1 MMNIRISPSSV
12 KSALFL
18 IIQFLCI
25 FILGYTGKLLPE
37 NFILISLL
45 ILSLLLALWSMI
57 IMKFHFN
64 GAPEVLPGMTLKTSG
79 PYKLIRHPMYTSL
92 LGLGAVWIINDF
104 SVFRFAIF
112 IILLIDLL
120 FKMYY
125 EEKFLLEKF
134 SEYAEYKIHT
144 KRIIPFIF

>member
-1 MMNIRISPSSV
+1 MKVTFSPGSV

-25 FILGYTGKLLPE
+25 FFLGFSGKLLPE
-37 NFILISLL
+37 NYIMFSLL
-45 ILSLLLALWSMI
+45 VLSLFLALWAMF

-64 GAPEVLPGMTLKTSG
+64 GAPEVLPGVTLKTSG

-92 LGLGAVWIINDF
+92 LILGAVWIINDF
-104 SVFRFAIF
+104 SVIRLVIF
-112 IILLIDLL
+112 IILLTDLL
-120 FKMYY
+120 YKIDY
-125 EEKFLLEKF
+125 EEKCILEKF
-134 SEYAEYKIHT
+134 PEYTEYKKHT

>member
-1 MMNIRISPSSV
+1 MNIRISPGSV

-25 FILGYTGKLLPE
+25 IIIGFTGKLLPE
-37 NFILISLL
+37 NFILISVL
-45 ILSLLLALWSMI
+45 ILSLLLVFWSMI

-64 GAPEVLPGMTLKTSG
+64 GAPEVLPDVTLKTSG

-104 SVFRFAIF
+104 SISRLVIYIVMFV
-112 IILLIDLL
+112 DLL
-120 FKMYY
+120 FKLHY
-125 EEKFLLEKF
+125 EEKFLTEKF
-134 SEYAEYKIHT
+134 PEYSEYKKQT
-144 KRIIPFIF
+144 KKIIPFIY